1 MAKMSWTNDGVAR
14 GPGFATLMKNGFPE
28 SERFRESHR
37 WYRFGGC
44 LQCIIDQNA
53 DDVND
58 LGVGTGTF
66 VMVIIDGDNEIFAGG
81 CSIVKFTVQQTG

>member
-1 MAKMSWTNDGVAR
+1 MTGICNI
-14 GPGFATLMKNGFPE
+14 NE
-28 SERFRESHR
+28 ERISGIGTFSESHIDGIV
-37 WYRFGGC
+37 FGGC

-81 CSIVKFTVQQTG
+81 CSLVKFTVQQTG